1 MKEIKRTKTIE
12 EVIGY
17 EAKDGKQFKTKE
29 ECEKYEQS
37 AEYAVE
43 KMFDSICVKKD
54 EETRFAECSI
64 FENYGYGGEDYCYV
78 IADIKTEA
86 ELKIANMYGK
96 MRAGTY
102 FKPLE
107 AKYIGKRVLIAVGD
121 TWDPAFYVR
130 GTEEEMVEEFK
141 RTMAGFFRPD
151 EEQG

>member
-1 MKEIKRTKTIE
+1 MKELKRTKTIE
-12 EVIGY
+12 EVYAY
-17 EAKDGKQFKTKE
+17 EAKDGKQFTTKE

-43 KMFDSICVKKD
+43 QMFESICVKRD
-54 EETRFAECSI
+54 GEARFSECYI

-78 IADIKTEA
+78 VADIKTEE

-96 MRAGTY
+96 MRASMY

-107 AKYIGKRVLIAVGD
+107 AKYIGKRVLIAIGD
-121 TWDPAFYVR
+121 KWSPEFYVR

-141 RTMAGFFRPD
+141 RTMATFFRPD
-151 EEQG
+151 EKG